1 MSYWQNVPA
10 QHDNQAIQQQE
21 QLIENTY
28 DVLERTSA
36 SLQRSNQF
44 AIESE
49 ELGTEVL
56 SELSE
61 QRESLLRSTRRLQNA
76 NDDLSKSRAIIRRIR
91 RQFVINKIYLIL
103 IIIIEIAI
111 LIGLILIKLHVFK

>member
-36 SLQRSNQF
+36 SLQRSNQI

-49 ELGTEVL
+49 QLGTEVL

-111 LIGLILIKLHVFK
+111 LIGL